1 LSFFLNSSQ
10 VDGYFAIPFATTAL
24 SVFSAGTFVYFINHS
39 VKWLQVNHMT
49 QSMKTESIKAIETT
63 IREELEVHRT
73 QSAHNEPFSFPEGD
87 KNPVYIQ
94 TSGYIQTVNYSRL
107 IHYAKDHNLVIKME
121 REVGDYVLDG
131 TILFYYWNRGSAEQD
146 EIDQTIFHQYIH
158 VGKSQTDIQDTTYII
173 TKFVEMAVKSLG
185 NDDFKTAINSIH
197 QISDIL
203 RKICDVSQFSS
214 YLVDDSGVVRM
225 VIPDKKFE
233 DFLYDGFANIRHY
246 ARRNI
251 IITMELLKTL
261 GNLAEAIGP
270 AYYDDIWE
278 FAVYTSQGFEEEYL
292 FVQDKKYFLHILYDL
307 AISTEKEEQYEQI
320 TKQMKK

>member
-1 LSFFLNSSQ
+1 
-10 VDGYFAIPFATTAL
+10 
-24 SVFSAGTFVYFINHS
+24 
-39 VKWLQVNHMT
+39 
-49 QSMKTESIKAIETT
+49 
-63 IREELEVHRT
+63 
-73 QSAHNEPFSFPEGD
+73 
-87 KNPVYIQ
+87 
-94 TSGYIQTVNYSRL
+94 VNYSQL
-107 IHYAKDHNLVIKME
+107 IHCAKEHNLVIKME
-121 REVGDYVLDG
+121 REVGDYVLSG
-131 TILFYYWNRGSAEQD
+131 TVLFYYWHRDSTEQD
-146 EIDQTIFHQYIH
+146 EMDCTAFHQYIH

-185 NDDFKTAINSIH
+185 NDDFKTAVNSIH

-203 RKICDVSQFSS
+203 REICEASQFSS
-214 YLVDDSGVVRM
+214 YLVDDSGVIRM

-270 AYYDDIWE
+270 AFYDDIWE
-278 FAVYTSQGFEEEYL
+278 FAVYISKGFEEEYL

-307 AISTEKEEQYEQI
+307 AISTKKEEQYEQI
-320 TKQMKK
+320 AKQMKE